1 VERRV
6 KRREYK
12 AEIAARL
19 DNVIEKELVER
30 LKKGTV
36 CAQHYLN
43 LCFTWCLNIYITFPT
58 LICFSFKY
66 LLGGA
71 FHFSL
76 TNPFTCLR

>member
-1 VERRV
+1 MPRKVEKRV

-36 CAQHYLN
+36 CILSSDTKVYY
-43 LCFTWCLNIYITFPT
+43 CTKNICI
-58 LICFSFKY
+58 
-66 LLGGA
+66 
-71 FHFSL
+71 
-76 TNPFTCLR
+76 

>member
-1 VERRV
+1 MERRV

-36 CAQHYLN
+36 CAQNYFN
-43 LCFTWCLNIYITFPT
+43 LCFTWCLNTYIT
-58 LICFSFKY
+58 CQ
-66 LLGGA
+66 
-71 FHFSL
+71 H
-76 TNPFTCLR
+76 

>member
-1 VERRV
+1 MPRKVEKRV

-36 CAQHYLN
+36 CTYV
-43 LCFTWCLNIYITFPT
+43 IYIW
-58 LICFSFKY
+58 
-66 LLGGA
+66 
-71 FHFSL
+71 
-76 TNPFTCLR
+76 N

>member
-1 VERRV
+1 MPRKVEKRV

-36 CAQHYLN
+36 CILIIILYSIYYPCTLDLN
-43 LCFTWCLNIYITFPT
+43 GCTVMQL
-58 LICFSFKY
+58 
-66 LLGGA
+66 
-71 FHFSL
+71 
-76 TNPFTCLR
+76 

>member
-1 VERRV
+1 MPRKVEKRV

-36 CAQHYLN
+36 RAHFIFLIAKTILLN
-43 LCFTWCLNIYITFPT
+43 QI
-58 LICFSFKY
+58 FK
-66 LLGGA
+66 L
-71 FHFSL
+71 
-76 TNPFTCLR
+76 

>member
-1 VERRV
+1 MPRKVEKRV

-36 CAQHYLN
+36 CIQHYMH
-43 LCFTWCLNIYITFPT
+43 
-58 LICFSFKY
+58 
-66 LLGGA
+66 LLLY
-71 FHFSL
+71 HL
-76 TNPFTCLR
+76 

>member
-1 VERRV
+1 MFQINLIIYLNLIHKLIFRKELVSMPRKVEKRV

-36 CAQHYLN
+36 CTQFYS
-43 LCFTWCLNIYITFPT
+43 YM
-58 LICFSFKY
+58 
-66 LLGGA
+66 
-71 FHFSL
+71 
-76 TNPFTCLR
+76 

>member
-36 CAQHYLN
+36 CAPTL
-43 LCFTWCLNIYITFPT
+43 FEFIVLNIRWG
-58 LICFSFKY
+58 S
-66 LLGGA
+66 LL
-71 FHFSL
+71 FLFFLSM
-76 TNPFTCLR
+76 F

>member
-1 VERRV
+1 MPRKVEKRV

-36 CAQHYLN
+36 CTQ
-43 LCFTWCLNIYITFPT
+43 FIF
-58 LICFSFKY
+58 LIVKTI
-66 LLGGA
+66 L
-71 FHFSL
+71 
-76 TNPFTCLR
+76 

>member
-1 VERRV
+1 MYFRKEIVSMPRKVEKRV

-36 CAQHYLN
+36 CIQHYLN
-43 LCFTWCLNIYITFPT
+43 LFFT
-58 LICFSFKY
+58 S
-66 LLGGA
+66 
-71 FHFSL
+71 
-76 TNPFTCLR
+76 

>member
-1 VERRV
+1 MCVKNNLYFRKELVSMPRKVEKRV

-36 CAQHYLN
+36 CVQHYFN
-43 LCFTWCLNIYITFPT
+43 LFFT
-58 LICFSFKY
+58 
-66 LLGGA
+66 
-71 FHFSL
+71 
-76 TNPFTCLR
+76 

>member
-36 CAQHYLN
+36 CAQNYLN
-43 LCFTWCLNIYITFPT
+43 LWFT
-58 LICFSFKY
+58 
-66 LLGGA
+66 
-71 FHFSL
+71 
-76 TNPFTCLR
+76 

>member
-1 VERRV
+1 MFENFRKELVSMPRKVEKRV

-36 CAQHYLN
+36 CKLYYYKFRLN
-43 LCFTWCLNIYITFPT
+43 TVVSCF
-58 LICFSFKY
+58 
-66 LLGGA
+66 A
-71 FHFSL
+71 SL
-76 TNPFTCLR
+76 S

>member
-1 VERRV
+1 MPRKVEKRV

-36 CAQHYLN
+36 CSYEI
-43 LCFTWCLNIYITFPT
+43 IYFCIMVNV
-58 LICFSFKY
+58 SY
-66 LLGGA
+66 
-71 FHFSL
+71 
-76 TNPFTCLR
+76 N